1 MTGAP
6 EQLSNR
12 DEKDK
17 NETTS
22 DHQNDRKCNER
33 PDVPRSSLLH
43 KSLHTKRLALL
54 GAKCNLTLVEDHNP
68 LYQACSIGPWLS
80 IESTALHQSALGL
93 SSAARSEEHTSEL
106 QSRLHL

>member
-1 MTGAP
+1 MMTGAP

-93 SSAARSEEHTSEL
+93 SSAA
-106 QSRLHL
+106 